1 MKSRKSISDLTT
13 EELVVLFIDLSLE
26 MKRADDWMENGAYN
40 RAYDKQRKVTV
51 ELRERSGDE
60 RRALLPLL
68 AHPNIQVRLDAATA
82 TLALSPAATEAM
94 QGIASLGY
102 CWQAIR
108 ARDMLQAIEKGTWT
122 PT

>member
-1 MKSRKSISDLTT
+1 MD
-13 EELVVLFIDLSLE
+13 ELVALFIDLSLE

-51 ELRERSGDE
+51 ELRARPGDE
-60 RRALLPLL
+60 RHALLPLL
-68 AHPNIQVRLDAATA
+68 AHSDIQVRLDAATA

-94 QGIASLGY
+94 RGIASLGY
-102 CWQAIR
+102 CWQAVR
-108 ARDMLQAIEKGTWT
+108 ARSMLQAIDEGSWK